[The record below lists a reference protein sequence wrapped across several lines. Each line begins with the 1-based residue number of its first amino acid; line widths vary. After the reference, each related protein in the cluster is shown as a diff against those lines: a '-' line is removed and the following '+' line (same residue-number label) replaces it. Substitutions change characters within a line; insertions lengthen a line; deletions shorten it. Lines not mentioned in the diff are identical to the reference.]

1 MMKIMTDLNFV
12 ESISYLDW
20 HGGLRP
26 TPTAS
31 TISKLFTVNIQPLRL
46 WTGEGVRPFAALIRH
61 SIVPCN
67 KPI

>member
-1 MMKIMTDLNFV
+1 
-12 ESISYLDW
+12 
-20 HGGLRP
+20 
-26 TPTAS
+26 
-31 TISKLFTVNIQPLRL
+31 LFTVNIQPLRL